1 MAGVVVTRGR
11 KPAED
16 EGARTSMRRGRRREE
31 TAEDM
36 AGEEMPPHHEATVG
50 DTQAKVDRLG
60 LTWGEEGVGLGA
72 QIQVVSIAPF
82 FPRKRLLIMSRRS
95 CAKTDAW
102 SGSTASGWAGAA
114 VCWRG
119 YKWW

>member
-16 EGARTSMRRGRRREE
+16 EVARTSMRRDPRREE

-36 AGEEMPPHHEATVG
+36 AGEEMRPHHEATVG

-60 LTWGEEGVGLGA
+60 LTWGEEGAGLVA
-72 QIQVVSIAPF
+72 QIQVVSVLPF
-82 FPRKRLLIMSRRS
+82 LPRKQLLTTSRS
-95 CAKTDAW
+95 STKTDAR
-102 SGSTASGWAGAA
+102 SRGTASGRAGAA